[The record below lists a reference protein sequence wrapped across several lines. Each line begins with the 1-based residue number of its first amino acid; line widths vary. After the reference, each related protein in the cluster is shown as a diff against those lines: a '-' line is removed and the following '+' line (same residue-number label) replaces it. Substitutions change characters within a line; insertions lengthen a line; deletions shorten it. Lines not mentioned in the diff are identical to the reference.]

1 MGLDAFM
8 KIDGIP
14 GESSDAQFKDWI
26 EVVSF
31 NWELDAPSSATS
43 RTGGLRCSAFGVV
56 KVIDKA
62 TPLIFKAMTQAERI
76 NEIDVAFC
84 RAGKEKVKYLD
95 YVFKNCIITKVTF
108 GTTGESGQNLPVEH
122 VHFRFATVEITYY
135 QQKRDTGSS
144 AGQIVQQ
151 WSPSNWS

>member
-1 MGLDAFM
+1 MAVDAFL

-31 NWELDAPSSATS
+31 NWEIEAPTTATS
-43 RTGGLRCSAFGVV
+43 RTGGLRCTAFGIV
-56 KVIDKA
+56 KAVDKA
-62 TPLIFKAMTQAERI
+62 TPLIFKAATLSERI
-76 NEIDVAFC
+76 NEINLSFC

-95 YVFKNCIITKVTF
+95 YVFKSCVIAKVTF
-108 GTTGESGQNLPVEH
+108 GTTEQTGESLPVEH

-135 QQKRDTGSS
+135 QQKRDTGGS